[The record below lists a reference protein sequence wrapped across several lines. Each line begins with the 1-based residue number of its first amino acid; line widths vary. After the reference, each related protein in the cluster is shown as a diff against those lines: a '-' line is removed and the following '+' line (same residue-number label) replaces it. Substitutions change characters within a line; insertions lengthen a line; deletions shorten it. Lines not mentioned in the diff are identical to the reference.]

1 MREWAEQSLPAKSVE
16 CGWDGLQ
23 QVLLDLIERSKSAP
37 ENDDTFDNVKQAVVD
52 ETIRRHKWE
61 DKAVDML
68 RVIQLNVLEDSAV
81 HSKAEWDQAV
91 ACFESFVRERLQQNE
106 RTIEEMFGPGTWE
119 SWMRWRSATEEQHK
133 RRQVKTELDKV
144 LQSDKKHAPSLS
156 YDELTTIRKNV
167 QRNNGLD
174 VEPEFIREV
183 WYPIYRKH
191 FLQQALSR
199 ANNGKKAYYLYTT
212 QGSDCP
218 VDCSDIILFWRI
230 QQMVKVTATALRQQ
244 VINREAKRLD
254 KEIKEVLDEFGDDED
269 KKAMLLAS
277 KRVALA
283 EEISKAVDGEWW
295 KVEIIFNWNSLPFS
309 SSAADPGEVGGV
321 Y

>member
-1 MREWAEQSLPAKSVE
+1 MPAKSVE

-23 QVLLDLIERSKSAP
+23 QVLLNLIERSRDSP
-37 ENDDTFDNVKQAVVD
+37 ESDDTFYNVKTAVVD
-52 ETIRRHKWE
+52 ETIRRHTWE
-61 DKAVDML
+61 DKAQDML

-91 ACFESFVRERLQQNE
+91 NCFESFVRERLQQNDK
-106 RTIEEMFGPGTWE
+106 TMEEMFGPSTWE
-119 SWMRWRSATEEQHK
+119 SWTRWRSTTEEQNK
-133 RRQVKTELDKV
+133 RRYVKSELDKI
-144 LQSDKKHAPSLS
+144 LSSDKKHAPSLS
-156 YDELTTIRKNV
+156 YDELTTIRKNL
-167 QRNNGLD
+167 QRSNVE

-183 WYPIYRKH
+183 WYPVYRKH
-191 FLQQALSR
+191 FLNSALSR
-199 ANNGKKAYYLYTT
+199 AYNGKKAYYLYTT
-212 QGSDCP
+212 QGTDCP

-269 KKAMLLAS
+269 KKTVLLAS

-283 EEISKAVDGEWW
+283 EEISKAVEGRDEWDL
-295 KVEIIFNWNSLPFS
+295 ILIRLLLSLAVRVRQIQEKLEEFIN
-309 SSAADPGEVGGV
+309 ALNKEK
-321 Y
+321 